1 MRRRVP
7 FRRAVAAAATAVACA
22 LPAAASAG
30 PPSLHDGAVPVPGP
44 EVPVTPTPV
53 PPDPS
58 PSPPALTAER
68 RERLARSL
76 DRYLEGRRGRLSV
89 AVRDL
94 ETGLGFSY
102 EPRLRTAT
110 ASIVKVEIVVALLL
124 KAQREDRA
132 PTAAERSLAER
143 AVTVSDNDAATA
155 LWHAIGGGR
164 GLARAGKRL
173 GFEDTEPGPG
183 TAWGATTTSA
193 ADQVR
198 LLAALAAEDGP
209 LTERNR
215 RYVLDLMEKVA
226 PEQAWGVSSAAGQD
240 AADTANAE
248 VALKNGWL
256 PREVDGGAWTV
267 NSIGRVRTGGHDL
280 LIAVVSDRH
289 PSMAAGV
296 AAVEHAAAAVAGAL
310 ADAADAAASR

>member
-1 MRRRVP
+1 MRPRTPLRR
-7 FRRAVAAAATAVACA
+7 AAAAAVTAACA
-22 LPAAASAG
+22 ALIAAAPAV
-30 PPSLHDGAVPVPGP
+30 PPSLHDGAVPVPVPGP
-44 EVPVTPTPV
+44 EVPVTLTPV

-58 PSPPALTAER
+58 PPVLTAER

-76 DRYLEGRRGRLSV
+76 DRYLEDRQGRLSV

-94 ETGLGFSY
+94 ESGLAFSY

-110 ASIVKVEIVVALLL
+110 ASIVKVEIVMALLL
-124 KAQREDRA
+124 QAQREDRSL
-132 PTAAERSLAER
+132 TAAERSLAER
-143 AVTVSDNDAATA
+143 AITVSDNDAATA
-155 LWHAIGGGR
+155 LWHAIGGGP
-164 GLARAGKRL
+164 GLAKAGRRL
-173 GFEDTEPGPG
+173 GLEDTEPGPG

-198 LLAALAAEDGP
+198 LLAALASGGGP
-209 LTERNR
+209 LTGRNR
-215 RYVLDLMEKVA
+215 RYVLDLMGEVA
-226 PEQAWGVSSAAGQD
+226 PEQAWGVSAAAAGG
-240 AADTANAE
+240 AA

-267 NSIGRVRTGGHDL
+267 NSVGRVRAGGRDL

-296 AAVEHAAAAVAGAL
+296 AAVEHAAAAVAAAL
-310 ADAADAAASR
+310 SDTPSDTPADAR